1 MRFGCF
7 APTTPPRSTSKLD
20 YVKGHLKHLAM
31 CSPMVV
37 LAIVLIATGTGVAVL
52 IPVAAC
58 VLMMG

>member
-1 MRFGCF
+1 
-7 APTTPPRSTSKLD
+7 
-20 YVKGHLKHLAM
+20 
-31 CSPMVV
+31 MVV